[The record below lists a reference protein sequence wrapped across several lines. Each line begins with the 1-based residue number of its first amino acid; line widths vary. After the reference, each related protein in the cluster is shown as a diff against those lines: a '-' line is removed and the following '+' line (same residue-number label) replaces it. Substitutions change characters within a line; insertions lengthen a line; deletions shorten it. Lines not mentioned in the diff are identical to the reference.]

1 MMSNT
6 LRFVSMSKR
15 KCLRRIFFFWSVYD
29 GWAGRINFFLLEKNI
44 NIKLYCFF
52 FFFLSLK
59 FVGLFEIF
67 NKF

>member
-1 MMSNT
+1 MSTTN
-6 LRFVSMSKR
+6 F
-15 KCLRRIFFFWSVYD
+15 FFFWSVYD